1 MSGVV
6 FDIAKVCLRD
16 GPGIRTTVFLKG
28 CMLSCP
34 WCHNP
39 ESIDPNPQ
47 LFFRQARCTGCQTCE
62 KICKHNVHKFLPE
75 HELAFKQCT
84 LCGQCIA
91 QCQSHALTI
100 MGKHMTVEQVM
111 AEVLADMP
119 FYQASGGGMTLSG
132 GEPLYQA
139 EFSLALLKAAKAQG
153 INTAIETS
161 GYGETEKLEKIIPFV
176 DYFLF
181 DYKINPKYYQ
191 KFTGV
196 AFAVIERNLE
206 LLNQYNMHVILRC
219 PIVPG
224 VNDNDSHR
232 QEIAAL
238 AQKYKCIKSVEMLP
252 YHALGASKAV
262 CVGKF
267 KPDGH

>member
-6 FDIAKVCLRD
+6 FNIARACLHD

-47 LFFRQARCTGCQTCE
+47 LFYRGARCVSCRTCE
-62 KICKHNVHKFLPE
+62 AACKHNVHTFLPG
-75 HELAFKQCT
+75 HDIAFQQCN
-84 LCGQCIA
+84 LCGQCIVR
-91 QCQSHALTI
+91 CQSQALTI
-100 MGKHMTVEQVM
+100 LGKRMTVEEVV
-111 AEVLADMP
+111 AEVVTDMP

-139 EFSLALLKAAKAQG
+139 EFSCELLKAAKAQG

-161 GYGETEKLEKIIPFV
+161 GYGKAEDVEKIIPFV

-181 DYKINPKYYQ
+181 DYKINPTLYK

-196 AFAVIERNLE
+196 DFSVIERNLE
-206 LLNQYNMHVILRC
+206 LLNQHDVHMILRC
-219 PIVPG
+219 PILPG
-224 VNDNDSHR
+224 INDNDSHR
-232 QEIAAL
+232 HEISEL
-238 AQKYKCIKSVEMLP
+238 ANKYACIKSVEMLP
-252 YHALGASKAV
+252 YNAFGASKAKSIG
-262 CVGKF
+262 CG
-267 KPDGH
+267 